1 MTYQWTDMGN
11 QLHKQVCVN
20 LSDMIKCEKSSHIC
34 DLENLKYNMQS
45 GWGETTWNFTFQKV
59 FIF

>member
-1 MTYQWTDMGN
+1 MGN

-20 LSDMIKCEKSSHIC
+20 LSVMIKCEKSSHIC
-34 DLENLKYNMQS
+34 DSENLKNNKQS
-45 GWGETTWNFTFQKV
+45 YWGGTTWNFTFQKG

>member
-1 MTYQWTDMGN
+1 MGN

-20 LSDMIKCEKSSHIC
+20 LSDTIKCEKSRHIC
-34 DLENLKYNMQS
+34 DSENLKYNMQS
-45 GWGETTWNFTFQKV
+45 GWGGTTWNFTFQKV